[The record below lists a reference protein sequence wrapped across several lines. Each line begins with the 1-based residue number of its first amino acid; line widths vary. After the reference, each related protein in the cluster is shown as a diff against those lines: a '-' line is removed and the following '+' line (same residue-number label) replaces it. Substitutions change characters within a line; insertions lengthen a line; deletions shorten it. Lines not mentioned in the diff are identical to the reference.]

1 MKASEVRL
9 LEFLDKS
16 SQFVIPVYQRT
27 YSWTEQECRQ
37 LCDDVLRNGTDGNI
51 QMHFIGSIV
60 YVEYGFSQVF
70 HRTSLQV
77 IDGQQRLATVLLFLS
92 ALAETL
98 NMKGQESFDEFPAL
112 KTHNRYL
119 VDQEEIG
126 DRRYKLLL
134 SQNDKATFNPE
145 K

>member
-9 LEFLDKS
+9 LEFLGKS

-37 LCDDVLRNGTDGNI
+37 LCDDVLRSGNDGNI

-70 HRTSLQV
+70 HRTPLQV

-98 NMKGQESFDEFPAL
+98 NMKGQESFDKFPAL

-134 SQNDKATFNPE
+134 SQNDKATFNLE